1 LLQLLDLPNNANR
14 EEALDLLC
22 ELVGGAWGAEG
33 EALGVAI
40 RDAGGI
46 STITNLL
53 ETDEEMIQQA
63 LFLIANLASDAV
75 DAQSAL
81 TKRQLLAIGAAPK
94 LLTCLSSPETEVIA
108 YAAAA
113 LQNCSTDPAWA
124 AALADANAIPIF
136 EALLGHSSPI
146 IQRYAAGAVK
156 NVIGVLRMSLRE
168 VAKPGA
174 QPSGSGLQP
183 HAVPLV
189 NEATMHKVQERARVA
204 AIEKL
209 TRFYAVRRLQRAWRS
224 SRMAR
229 RRLMREKAAKLEE
242 ERRALALKAEE
253 ERAAAVKVEA
263 ERRAAAERAEALR
276 LEAIKEAE
284 EAAARAEVERREQ
297 AEAEAMREA
306 AEKARRAAEE
316 AAAKAAAEA
325 EAARLAA
332 EAARDAAILIQS
344 MRRGALG
351 RMAAA
356 GTRHVWATQ
365 RADAAMALQS
375 AARGL
380 TARREV
386 EQLRLQIASQ
396 IAEMARLE
404 AEREAAQLEAAR
416 ALAEAAAAAE
426 AARLAAEK
434 AEAERLAA
442 EAERR
447 AAEAAAAARARRLAE
462 EKAEAERLAAEKAE
476 AERNAA
482 ERDGA
487 AVKLQSSR
495 RGRMGRRTA
504 LSYRIA
510 AALLPLRP
518 HPHVQL
524 AWCVEAVLSRGQRE
538 EAVLSRGQRHAC

>member
-1 LLQLLDLPNNANR
+1 
-14 EEALDLLC
+14 
-22 ELVGGAWGAEG
+22 
-33 EALGVAI
+33 
-40 RDAGGI
+40 
-46 STITNLL
+46 
-53 ETDEEMIQQA
+53 
-63 LFLIANLASDAV
+63 
-75 DAQSAL
+75 
-81 TKRQLLAIGAAPK
+81 
-94 LLTCLSSPETEVIA
+94 
-108 YAAAA
+108 
-113 LQNCSTDPAWA
+113 
-124 AALADANAIPIF
+124 
-136 EALLGHSSPI
+136 
-146 IQRYAAGAVK
+146 
-156 NVIGVLRMSLRE
+156 
-168 VAKPGA
+168 
-174 QPSGSGLQP
+174 
-183 HAVPLV
+183 
-189 NEATMHKVQERARVA
+189 
-204 AIEKL
+204 
-209 TRFYAVRRLQRAWRS
+209 
-224 SRMAR
+224 
-229 RRLMREKAAKLEE
+229 
-242 ERRALALKAEE
+242 
-253 ERAAAVKVEA
+253 
-263 ERRAAAERAEALR
+263 
-276 LEAIKEAE
+276 
-284 EAAARAEVERREQ
+284 
-297 AEAEAMREA
+297 
-306 AEKARRAAEE
+306 
-316 AAAKAAAEA
+316 
-325 EAARLAA
+325 
-332 EAARDAAILIQS
+332 
-344 MRRGALG
+344 
-351 RMAAA
+351 MAAA
-356 GTRHVWATQ
+356 GTRHVWAIR

-426 AARLAAEK
+426 AERLAAEAARLAAEK

-476 AERNAA
+476 AERIAA

-538 EAVLSRGQRHAC
+538 EAVLSRGQRHACEAKAATTIAAAHRGKAARKKAPGVVMKHPPKPPPLPAPTTAPVQPPAHHVRPSKIDLDEGPDAPPIQQQIAAALRRNAGKVLDLFRAWDANGDGEVSKKEFRKAMPTIGLDVPVQEVDALFDSWDQDGGGVLNFKELSKVLRSPPPPPAIAAVAIAAVATTRPTRGLGVTTPRLGVTVAEPASPRSPPATSHGRRPRPQGGGHPARILSSR

>member
-1 LLQLLDLPNNANR
+1 LQAKANMMGATPPPPPREAVPNAAVPILLQLLDLPNNANR

-229 RRLMREKAAKLEE
+229 RRLMREKAA
-242 ERRALALKAEE
+242 
-253 ERAAAVKVEA
+253 
-263 ERRAAAERAEALR
+263 
-276 LEAIKEAE
+276 
-284 EAAARAEVERREQ
+284 
-297 AEAEAMREA
+297 
-306 AEKARRAAEE
+306 
-316 AAAKAAAEA
+316 
-325 EAARLAA
+325 
-332 EAARDAAILIQS
+332 
-344 MRRGALG
+344 
-351 RMAAA
+351 
-356 GTRHVWATQ
+356 
-365 RADAAMALQS
+365 
-375 AARGL
+375 
-380 TARREV
+380 
-386 EQLRLQIASQ
+386 
-396 IAEMARLE
+396 
-404 AEREAAQLEAAR
+404 
-416 ALAEAAAAAE
+416 
-426 AARLAAEK
+426 
-434 AEAERLAA
+434 
-442 EAERR
+442 
-447 AAEAAAAARARRLAE
+447 
-462 EKAEAERLAAEKAE
+462 
-476 AERNAA
+476 
-482 ERDGA
+482 
-487 AVKLQSSR
+487 
-495 RGRMGRRTA
+495 
-504 LSYRIA
+504 
-510 AALLPLRP
+510 
-518 HPHVQL
+518 
-524 AWCVEAVLSRGQRE
+524 
-538 EAVLSRGQRHAC
+538 